1 MNDCAVAFMGPL
13 TKQKQNIV
21 IGDSDL
27 TRHIKYGV
35 SQGSVLGP
43 ILFNIYIAQLGDL
56 IQKHDIQ
63 YHIYGDVSIYC
74 ICIINF
80 FF

>member
-1 MNDCAVAFMGPL
+1 MEKDAVLKEMHKRL
-13 TKQKQNIV
+13 
-21 IGDSDL
+21 
-27 TRHIKYGV
+27 KYGV
-35 SQGSVLGP
+35 PHGSVLGP

-80 FF
+80 FFWKQYWSQW